1 MVRITLL
8 RRGVKPCG
16 FRISGHA
23 GGVAGSDIVCAA
35 ISSAAILAAN
45 TVTEACGCRA
55 VVRSDD
61 GYLFLSVVTADLD
74 RCEEVLEGLRQHFE
88 ELQRQYPNKIQVG
101 TVVF

>member
-1 MVRITLL
+1 MVRVTLL

-16 FRISGHA
+16 FCICGHA
-23 GGVAGSDIVCAA
+23 GGVAGNDIVCAA

-55 VVRSDD
+55 VTKSSD
-61 GYLFLSVVTADLD
+61 GYLLLSVVTADLD
-74 RCEEVLEGLRQHFE
+74 RCGEVLEGLQQHMQ
-88 ELQRQYPNKIQVG
+88 ELQRQYPNKIHVG